1 MPSIGAENRSKS
13 EAKIW
18 NCTKY
23 FVLLHCQSEIKA
35 SALLR
40 LKIGIKRE
48 AAARCSQSQIKSNT
62 MKDAIKREQSDARI
76 SSAEREHLR
85 W

>member
-1 MPSIGAENRSKS
+1 MS
-13 EAKIW
+13 
-18 NCTKY
+18 
-23 FVLLHCQSEIKA
+23 
-35 SALLR
+35 
-40 LKIGIKRE
+40 
-48 AAARCSQSQIKSNT
+48 AARCSQSQSESNT